1 MLCTRSMYAKKLH
14 SKSNFNYI
22 IVVIME
28 IMTAGIFLYSLHK
41 GSAWCFALNVLYWL
55 AEIGL
60 KLGLV

>member
-1 MLCTRSMYAKKLH
+1 MYAKKLR

-22 IVVIME
+22 IFVIME
-28 IMTAGIFLYSLHK
+28 IMTADIFLYSVHK
-41 GSAWCFALNVLYWL
+41 GSVWCFALSVLYWL